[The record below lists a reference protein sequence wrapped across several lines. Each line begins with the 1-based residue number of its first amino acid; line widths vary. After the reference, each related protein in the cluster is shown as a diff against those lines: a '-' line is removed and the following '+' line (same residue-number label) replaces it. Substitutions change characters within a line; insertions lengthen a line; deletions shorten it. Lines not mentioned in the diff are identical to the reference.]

1 MTTKYSKATKEGFTD
16 AVYTSWLKL
25 NQGGVATIQA
35 IIEDMKITPREF
47 EDSYISLGFN
57 AGFELFSSRDRDKH
71 PTFIIKGRRVNYLMF
86 HNR

>member
-1 MTTKYSKATKEGFTD
+1 MTTKYSKATNESFTD

-35 IIEDMKITPREF
+35 ITEDMQITPKEF

-57 AGFELFSSRDRDKH
+57 AGFELFASRNIGKNLV
-71 PTFIIKGRRVNYLMF
+71 IINNRRVSHLMF